1 MKLAFINILVR
12 KIIPA
17 LSFILLITGSAC
29 KKEKQGVPLVAV
41 DIRLYSTDPSFM
53 PINAVGGWTYVNGGY
68 RGILIYRKTLNDF
81 MAYDRACT
89 YNPSDENELIKVDAS
104 NVLATDAHCG
114 SKFLITD
121 GTVNQGPAT
130 LPLKSYVTTF
140 DGTLLHITN

>member
-1 MKLAFINILVR
+1 MKLAFLNLSTTRQVIIISCLV
-12 KIIPA
+12 
-17 LSFILLITGSAC
+17 LLISGGC
-29 KKEKQGVPLVAV
+29 KKQNQGVPLVAV
-41 DIRLYSTDPSFM
+41 DIRLYASDPTFA
-53 PINAVGGWTYVNGGY
+53 PLNPVGGWTYASGGY
-68 RGILIYRKTLNDF
+68 RGILIYRKTLTDF

-140 DGTLLHITN
+140 DGNLLHITN